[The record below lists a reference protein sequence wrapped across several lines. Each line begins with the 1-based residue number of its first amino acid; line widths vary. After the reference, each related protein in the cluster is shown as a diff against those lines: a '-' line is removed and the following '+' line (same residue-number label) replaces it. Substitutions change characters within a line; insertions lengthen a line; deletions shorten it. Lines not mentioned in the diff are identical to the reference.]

1 MRLLYTIGVRF
12 YAFTVRIAAF
22 FVPKAKDWVNGRA
35 HLWDTLPKINNRDVY
50 WFHCASLGEFD
61 QGLPVMN
68 LLRQKQPDAFI
79 LVTFFSP
86 SGFNHYQ
93 KRQHPA
99 DFACYIPIDT
109 ARNAR
114 RFVAHFRPKT
124 AFFIKYEFWANHIRE
139 LKNIHCELYS
149 VSTSLRP
156 GQHFFKW
163 YGGFFRNTLQ
173 QFNYFFAQNQ
183 STVDL
188 LHSINI
194 KNVMLSG
201 DTRFDRVIENKKTI
215 AENPIIT
222 DFVNGS
228 QSVFIAGSTWP
239 QDEELLNELIGS
251 NRFEKYIVA
260 PHNVDTN
267 HVNGLV
273 TRLKAPAVKYSEWG
287 KQEGQETRI
296 LIIDTIG
303 QLASAYSYASIAYVG
318 GGFSGSLHNILEPAV
333 FGLPVLFGPKF
344 TRFPEAQAFIDNG
357 IGFSVANEQEL
368 NHTVQQLITDRDQIA
383 EKSIRFVEKNRGA
396 AEKIMQFVFN
406 K

>member
-1 MRLLYTIGVRF
+1 MRLAYTIGVRL
-12 YAFTVRIAAF
+12 YAFTVRIAAL
-22 FVPKAKDWVNGRA
+22 FVPKAKDWVNGRKN
-35 HLWDTLPKINNRDVY
+35 LWNTLPEVKGKEVY

-68 LLRQKQPDAFI
+68 LLRNKKPEAFVV
-79 LVTFFSP
+79 VTFFSP

-93 KRQHPA
+93 KRQHPV
-99 DFACYIPIDT
+99 DFACYIPVDT
-109 ARNAR
+109 TGKAK
-114 RFVAHFRPKT
+114 RFVAHFHPKI

-139 LKNIHCELYS
+139 LKKNDCELYS

-183 STVDL
+183 PTVDL
-188 LHSINI
+188 LNSIDI

-201 DTRFDRVIENKKTI
+201 DTRFDRVIEHKQTVP
-215 AENPIIT
+215 ENRVIS

-228 QSVFIAGSTWP
+228 KSVFIAGSTWP
-239 QDEELLNELIGS
+239 QDEELLEELIAG
-251 NRFEKYIVA
+251 NRFDKYIIV
-260 PHNVDTN
+260 PHNVDAS
-267 HVNGLV
+267 HVNSLV
-273 TRLKAPAVKYSEWG
+273 AKLKIPVVKYSEWSER
-287 KQEGQETRI
+287 EGGNTSV

-303 QLASAYSYASIAYVG
+303 QLASAYAYAAVAYVG

-333 FGLPVLFGPKF
+333 FGLPVIFGPKF
-344 TRFPEAQAFIDNG
+344 SRFPEAQAFIDNG

-368 NHTVQQLITDRDQIA
+368 NHTVTQVIADRDQIA
-383 EKSIRFVEKNRGA
+383 EKSIRFVEKNQGA
-396 AEKIMQFVFN
+396 AEKIIRYVSL
-406 K
+406 